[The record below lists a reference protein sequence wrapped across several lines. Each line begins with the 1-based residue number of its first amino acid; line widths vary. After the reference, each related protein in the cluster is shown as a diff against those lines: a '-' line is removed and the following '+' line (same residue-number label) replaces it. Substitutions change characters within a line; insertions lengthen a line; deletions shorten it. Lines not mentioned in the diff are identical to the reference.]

1 MINTV
6 NTKAEQLRNGC
17 FEVGNGPEKI
27 LIIGSCRSVPYV
39 EYLKQAND
47 GRFTIRYIDP
57 FNWHWNDRDEFIDFE
72 AKINSLE
79 TDSRILEILSS
90 TTIYLHE
97 FYQSFGM
104 FNSSHDNPKNIYQF
118 GLNPRLDICI
128 PNFND
133 VHILG
138 RTKEEGEAALEK
150 FYGICRR
157 TSFPEM
163 EGYFRDNW
171 RTTRMFWTDNHVS
184 RYFTLFIFRKLNE
197 KFLHLELSHELWSR
211 IAPLDLLG
219 NTPGPVT
226 QADRDNHQLTW

>member
-17 FEVGNGPEKI
+17 FEIGNGPEKI

-57 FNWHWNDRDEFIDFE
+57 FNWHWDCQEKFIDFE

-79 TDSRILEILSS
+79 TDPSILEILSS

-97 FYQSFGM
+97 FYSSFGM
-104 FNSSHDNPKNIYQF
+104 FNSSKDSPKNIYHF
-118 GLNPRLDICI
+118 GLNPKLDICI

-138 RTKEEGEAALEK
+138 QSKEDGEAALEK
-150 FYGICRR
+150 FYGICRQ

-163 EGYFRDNW
+163 ETYFRLHW
-171 RTTRMFWTDNHVS
+171 RTTRLFWTDNHVS
-184 RYFTLFIFRKLNE
+184 RHFTLFIFRLLNE
-197 KFLHLELSHELWSR
+197 KFLHLELGDDFWNS

-219 NTPGPVT
+219 NTPGAVT
-226 QADRDNHQLTW
+226 QADRDNHQLQW